1 MTETGLTPEHLAF
14 RDTVRRFARE
24 RVHPGAADR
33 DRSQEHPRDLV
44 GQLGQLG
51 ALGITTAAEY
61 GGLGLD
67 LLTQAIALEELAYA
81 DAALGSII
89 AGHYLG
95 VEAIVQAGD
104 DSQKQEHLPALST
117 GARRIAFALTEPDAG
132 SDIASMRS
140 RARPDDAGGW
150 HLDGTKTFISNAD
163 EADIIIVFARTE
175 PGPGMAGISA
185 FIVPADAPGLER
197 SRPIEKMGLRS
208 EHAYELSFR
217 DVVLPPAALLGPAGT
232 GGKLALTVLNS
243 ARIDTAAVATGVAAR
258 GLDLA
263 WQYAQQRR
271 QFGQAIAQFQAIQLM
286 LGRMDA
292 LTEAARRIT
301 YDAARAAAEG
311 TSGRRLGAIAKYIA
325 SEHCAQVVDMALQV
339 HGGYGYVV
347 ESEIE
352 RLYRDA
358 RVFRIYEGTSDIQLL
373 AIFRSLSSRR

>member
-1 MTETGLTPEHLAF
+1 
-14 RDTVRRFARE
+14 
-24 RVHPGAADR
+24 
-33 DRSQEHPRDLV
+33 
-44 GQLGQLG
+44 
-51 ALGITTAAEY
+51 
-61 GGLGLD
+61 
-67 LLTQAIALEELAYA
+67 
-81 DAALGSII
+81 
-89 AGHYLG
+89 
-95 VEAIVQAGD
+95 
-104 DSQKQEHLPALST
+104 
-117 GARRIAFALTEPDAG
+117 
-132 SDIASMRS
+132 
-140 RARPDDAGGW
+140 
-150 HLDGTKTFISNAD
+150 
-163 EADIIIVFARTE
+163 
-175 PGPGMAGISA
+175 MAGISA

-301 YDAARAAAEG
+301 YDAARAAGEG